1 MDRGGWHIAC
11 TTNLRRPFV
20 AIEED
25 GQVAAAKHDTSEFAA
40 GDHVAWNTPQG
51 ETTGVVKKKL
61 TKRTEIRDH
70 DVAASPDNP
79 EYLVVSD
86 KSGAEAAHRPDA
98 LRKINP

>member
-1 MDRGGWHIAC
+1 MGNGDDDSVHRS
-11 TTNLRRPFV
+11 
-20 AIEED
+20 D
-25 GQVAAAKHDTSEFAA
+25 EFKP

-51 ETTGVVKKKL
+51 ETTGVIKKRL
-61 TKRTEIRDH
+61 TERTKIEGH

-98 LRKINP
+98 LRKVKK